1 MNISSVDSSVIQ
13 FAVADATI
21 RPRTPEQ
28 ASDRA
33 KLVQAVQTVNEGNA
47 LGEKNELTF
56 VMDRATGRTLTRVID
71 RKTKEVV
78 MQIPAEYVLRMA
90 EQLKQ
95 NSGG

>member
-1 MNISSVDSSVIQ
+1 MNISSFDSSVIP
-13 FAVADATI
+13 FAVTEATI
-21 RPRTPEQ
+21 RPQTPEQ

-33 KLVQAVQTVNEGNA
+33 KLVQAVQAVNEGNG

-95 NSGG
+95 SSGG